1 MATELGQ
8 GSVKFDAANQ
18 SLTSPIE
25 ITGFWANGKAA
36 AKTITLKDDADKI
49 IFKFTS
55 TADQTNGGLGGLCLK
70 VSKVYVTTITS
81 AAEVI
86 VYFK

>member
-1 MATELGQ
+1 M
-8 GSVKFDAANQ
+8 
-18 SLTSPIE
+18 
-25 ITGFWANGKAA
+25 
-36 AKTITLKDDADKI
+36 KTITLKDDADKI